1 MKKPLAAASL
11 LATWYLITPPYQQV
25 GKFDIQAALSKWD
38 KIAYY
43 QSSAAC
49 ESDRQSMIKTP
60 GITPDYSKFLSAT
73 QCVADS
79 DPRLKS

>member
-1 MKKPLAAASL
+1 
-11 LATWYLITPPYQQV
+11 
-25 GKFDIQAALSKWD
+25 
-38 KIAYY
+38 
-43 QSSAAC
+43 
-49 ESDRQSMIKTP
+49 MIKTP